1 MAKPKYSFIVP
12 VYNRP
17 EELRELLDSL
27 CDQNAENFEV
37 IVVEDGSEKRADKV
51 VETFAGRLDLTYLFQ
66 PNAGPGAARNNG
78 ALQAKGEWLVFL
90 DSDVIV
96 PQGYLAS
103 LEALPKLPLLF
114 GGPDNAAPDFSA
126 TQKAINYSMT
136 SFLTTGGIRGR
147 KKSMEAYK
155 PRSFNMGIESTLF
168 RKIEGFRGMRFGEDI
183 DLSLR
188 AEKAGVRGVL
198 IEEAW
203 VYHKRR
209 SNFRQFYKQV
219 FNSGVA
225 RIHLQLLHP
234 GSTKA
239 VHTFP
244 ALFAVAVLFLVVW
257 ALLFNANR
265 LFPLLIYAA
274 IILVDST
281 TKNGLPAGI
290 LSVPAAFVQLVGY
303 GLGFLKAGF
312 EVYVLRRK
320 PKFGYANTFYK

>member
-1 MAKPKYSFIVP
+1 
-12 VYNRP
+12 
-17 EELRELLDSL
+17 
-27 CDQNAENFEV
+27 V
-37 IVVEDGSEKRADKV
+37 IVVEDGSEQKSDKIV
-51 VETFAGRLDLTYLFQ
+51 DAFTGQLDLTYLFQ

-78 ALQAKGEWLVFL
+78 ASQAKGEWLIFL

-96 PQGYLAS
+96 PPGYVSA
-103 LEALPKLPLLF
+103 LEAMPKLPPLF
-114 GGPDNAAPDFSA
+114 GGPDKAAPDFSA

-155 PRSFNMGIESTLF
+155 PRSFNMGIEAKLF
-168 RKIEGFRGMRFGEDI
+168 QNIEGFRGMRFGEDI

-188 AEKAGVRGVL
+188 AEKTGVKGVL

-244 ALFAVAVLFLVVW
+244 ALFAVAVLFLLVW

-265 LFPLLIYAA
+265 LFPLLIYAT

-281 TKNGLPAGI
+281 ARNGLPAGI

-320 PKFGYANTFYK
+320 PKFGFTNSFYK